1 MADLRPRD
9 TQTKVK
15 HEILS
20 KYLDVWGGIIIGGLI
35 NSKRKTQKHFIYVDC
50 FSYLG
55 KYAGEKE
62 DSIQNKSVDTVY
74 GSPIIGVMALDRL
87 IAFAQKM
94 GVNIRV
100 NAILVEKD
108 KKTYEELIK
117 TLSDAGFSNR
127 LVETTDFHN
136 LSNGQI
142 AIVNADSTQTV
153 DQLLSY
159 TTQPDTW
166 AFYLVDPYGP
176 SGIPRSF
183 VEKIIRQD
191 RHDVMINFIYE
202 DLPRKGG
209 LALKENIK
217 PELKQQVDNWSNAF
231 GSEDWI
237 KIAKDTVLSEQDK
250 EFVENAEKEYGKE
263 LQFTSEEIAD
273 IKEQKFVEAYLDVL
287 SSIDSS
293 LAIKLVNLKF
303 SDKDRTI
310 FYLFLTTH
318 DANGALALNETLFNA
333 KLLEYE
339 LRYRLQLV
347 KRNVPPPGQPHL
359 FPLQDEEL
367 IPPKLENPSRP
378 TNEEIG
384 KLLMNTFSG
393 KQVTKKDIL
402 KELANTF
409 FFRSEVDKALRY
421 LRKQQLVEFAGDPKQ
436 YTSFTFH

>member
-20 KYLDVWGGIIIGGLI
+20 KYLDVWGGIIIVGLK

-55 KYAGEKE
+55 KYSGEKE
-62 DSIQNKSVDTVY
+62 DSVQNKSVDNVY
-74 GSPIIGVMALDRL
+74 GSPIIGVLALDRL
-87 IAFAQKM
+87 VNFAQKM

-100 NAILVEKD
+100 NSILIEKD
-108 KKTYEELIK
+108 RKTYEELIK
-117 TLSDAGFSNR
+117 TLSEAGFSNR

-136 LSNGQI
+136 LSSGQI
-142 AIVNADSTQTV
+142 ALVNADTTTIAN
-153 DQLLSY
+153 QLLSY

-176 SGIPRSF
+176 SGIPRNF
-183 VEKIIRQD
+183 VEKIIRQE

-209 LALKENIK
+209 LALKENLK

-237 KIAKDTVLSEQDK
+237 NIARVLSEQDNK
-250 EFVENAEKEYGKE
+250 FIENAEKEYVNGH
-263 LQFTSEEIAD
+263 QFTSEEIAD
-273 IKEQKFVEAYLDVL
+273 IKEQKFVESYLEVL

-318 DANGALALNETLFNA
+318 DANGALALNEILYKA

-347 KRNVPPPGQPHL
+347 KRTAPPPGQPHL
-359 FPLQDEEL
+359 LPLQDDEL
-367 IPPKLENPSRP
+367 IPPKPESPSRP

-384 KLLMNTFSG
+384 KVITDRFSG

-402 KELANTF
+402 KELVNTF

-421 LRKQQLVEFAGDPKQ
+421 LRKQKLVEFEGDPKQ

>member
-1 MADLRPRD
+1 MADLHPRD

-50 FSYLG
+50 FSYTG
-55 KYAGEKE
+55 KYLGEKE
-62 DSIQNKSVDTVY
+62 DSVQNKSAETVY

-87 IAFAQKM
+87 VSFAQKM
-94 GVNIRV
+94 GVSVRV
-100 NAILVEKD
+100 NSILIEKD
-108 KKTYEELIK
+108 KKRYEELIN
-117 TLSDAGFSNR
+117 TLNEAGFSNR

-136 LSNGQI
+136 LSSGQI
-142 AIVNADSTQTV
+142 AIVNADATTIPN
-153 DQLLSY
+153 QLLSY

-166 AFYLVDPYGP
+166 AFYLLDPYGP
-176 SGIPRSF
+176 SGIPRDF
-183 VEKIIRQD
+183 VEKIIRQE

-209 LALKENIK
+209 LALKENLK

-231 GSEDWI
+231 GSDNWI
-237 KIAKDTVLSEQDK
+237 NIARVLSEQDNEFMRNDEK
-250 EFVENAEKEYGKE
+250 EFAEKRP
-263 LQFTSEEIAD
+263 LTSDEIAD
-273 IKEQKFVEAYLDVL
+273 LKEHRFVEAYLEVL

-293 LAIKLVNLKF
+293 LTIKLVNLKF
-303 SDKDRTI
+303 SDKERTI

-318 DANGALALNETLFNA
+318 DANGALALNEVLHNA

-339 LRYRLQLV
+339 LRYRLQLI
-347 KRNVPPPGQPHL
+347 KRTAPPPGQPHL

-367 IPPKLENPSRP
+367 VPPKPEKPSRP

-384 KLLMNTFSG
+384 KVITDMFSG

-421 LRKQQLVEFAGDPKQ
+421 LRKQKLVEFEGDPRQ